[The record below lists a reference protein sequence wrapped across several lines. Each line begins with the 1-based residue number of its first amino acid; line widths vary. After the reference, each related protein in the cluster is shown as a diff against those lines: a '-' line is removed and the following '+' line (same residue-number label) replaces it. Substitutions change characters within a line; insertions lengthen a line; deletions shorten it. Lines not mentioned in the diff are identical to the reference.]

1 MNTSYPFPI
10 RNASFED
17 NQCFF
22 VAPNHSDF
30 DALNANYERK
40 ITIEA
45 INLKLQYFSIEREL
59 INSFHYVNPVL
70 ENLSTSSVKFATII
84 RESSNLFE
92 QIARIIYTRLFVIKG
107 TINIYNYLSLDRF
120 LDFQNSK
127 LHCPILQNLALDKPI
142 LLNPFY
148 EMSAWDK
155 DSRIED
161 NLIPKWWSAYNKI
174 KHSPTELTLYS
185 TLENAIRSLLA
196 SYLIIT
202 KYLGTGIVSGH
213 LEMPERIDDKI
224 ITRQLTVEESGL
236 FMIYE
241 HLFGYVI

>member
-10 RNASFED
+10 RNVSFPD
-17 NQCFF
+17 NECYFIM
-22 VAPNHSDF
+22 PNHTDF
-30 DALNANYERK
+30 EALKANYQRK
-40 ITIEA
+40 IAIEA
-45 INLKLQYFSIEREL
+45 INLKLQYFTTEREL

-92 QIARIIYTRLFVIKG
+92 QIARIIYNKLFVVTG
-107 TINIYNYLSLDRF
+107 SINIYNYLSLDKF

-127 LHCPILQNLALDKPI
+127 LHCPILQNIAINKPL

-148 EMSAWDK
+148 EMSTWDK

-161 NLIPKWWSAYNKI
+161 AFIPKWWTAYNKI
-174 KHSPTELTLYS
+174 KHSPTELTVYS
-185 TLENAIRSLLA
+185 TLENAVRSLLA
-196 SYLIIT
+196 SYLIIS
-202 KYLGTGIVSGH
+202 KYLGPGVVSGS
-213 LEMPERIDDKI
+213 LETPEKKGNEI
-224 ITRQLTVEESGL
+224 INRHLTVDESGL
-236 FMIYE
+236 FMSSD